1 EPPTDGSPRR
11 SVPARTPA
19 ETTLNAYSEASPH
32 TGGVLMSESP
42 AHPAAPSRAGSTA
55 LVVGAL
61 SLLCSLVPVV
71 GDIVSVPLA
80 LVAIV
85 CGVLVWVTTTR
96 AVHRGCSPR
105 CWARCSA
112 ASRC

>member
-1 EPPTDGSPRR
+1 M
-11 SVPARTPA
+11 A
-19 ETTLNAYSEASPH
+19 
-32 TGGVLMSESP
+32 ESP

-61 SLLCSLVPVV
+61 SLLCALVPVV

-85 CGVLVWVTTTR
+85 CGVLGVGHYDSGRAPRMLPALLGALLGGISLLTTVISLI
-96 AVHRGCSPR
+96 AMGSPD
-105 CWARCSA
+105 
-112 ASRC
+112 

>member
-1 EPPTDGSPRR
+1 
-11 SVPARTPA
+11 
-19 ETTLNAYSEASPH
+19 NAYSEASPH

-85 CGVLVWVTTTR
+85 CGVLGVGHYVSGS
-96 AVHRGCSPR
+96 APR
-105 CWARCSA
+105 MLPALLGGLLGGIA
-112 ASRC
+112 LPHTVM